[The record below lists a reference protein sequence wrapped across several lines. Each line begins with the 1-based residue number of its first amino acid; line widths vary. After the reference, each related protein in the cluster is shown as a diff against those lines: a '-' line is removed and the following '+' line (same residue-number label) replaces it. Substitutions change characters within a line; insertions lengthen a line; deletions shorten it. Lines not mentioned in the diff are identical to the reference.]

1 MLAMPADASEGGLVR
16 YMGGK
21 ARQAPALCDVIA
33 ERWSGI
39 GPDGYRATIWEP
51 FMGGAN
57 MTAGLGRRFPNHT
70 IIAADANESLSI
82 MWRAIVDGWEPPGDV
97 ISREE
102 WAEWKAAPHSALRGW
117 YGTAASFNGHFY
129 AAYGACCTDKHGKY
143 INFTGQSARA
153 VGKQRPYLGNV
164 IVRTGDYRVTCEPS
178 PGDLVYCDPPY
189 EATGVYRAVKG
200 FDHPAFWDWCNVQV
214 ARGVSV
220 FVSEYKA
227 PEGWTSVYATT
238 RKVSMGAHSGAA
250 NGTPTEHLWTR

>member
-1 MLAMPADASEGGLVR
+1 MR
-16 YMGGK
+16 YLGGK

-57 MTAGLGRRFPNHT
+57 MTAGLGKRFPNHT
-70 IIAADANESLSI
+70 IIAADANESVAAL
-82 MWRAIVDGWEPPGDV
+82 WAAIVDGWEPPTAV

-102 WAEWKAAPHSALRGW
+102 WAEWKASGHSALRGW
-117 YGTAASFNGHFY
+117 YGTAGSFNGHFF
-129 AAYGACCTDKHGKY
+129 AAYGCEYNFKAKPGNKAGSREYHNHLLEGSNT
-143 INFTGQSARA
+143 INK
-153 VGKQRPYLGNV
+153 KQRPYLGNV
-164 IVRTGDYRVTCEPS
+164 IVRPGDYRATCEPA

-189 EATGVYRAVKG
+189 AGTAEYRAVKG
-200 FDHPAFWDWCNVQV
+200 FDHPAFWDWCSALV

-227 PEGWTSVYATT
+227 PEGWTS
-238 RKVSMGAHSGAA
+238 AHQKERVVTFNPSADA
-250 NGTPTEHLWTR
+250 VRPMEHLWTR